1 MRGCSDL
8 CAQMVH
14 RIRIVGVKDVKA
26 KARELG
32 RTDPDADMALVSKAY
47 LLGYEEAG
55 RQSGWSEAYTR
66 RLVGRYAEYAEAV
79 LRDRERRANGN
90 ADT

>member
-1 MRGCSDL
+1 MKGCSDQ

-14 RIRIVGVKDVKA
+14 RIRTVGVKAVKA
-26 KARELG
+26 KAREFG
-32 RTDPDADMALVSKAY
+32 RTDPDVDMALISKAY

-66 RLVGRYAEYAEAV
+66 RLVGRYAEYADVV
-79 LRDRERRANGN
+79 LRERAEKRG
-90 ADT
+90 

>member
-1 MRGCSDL
+1 MKGCSDQ

-14 RIRIVGVKDVKA
+14 RIRTVGVKAVKV
-26 KARELG
+26 KAREFG
-32 RTDPDADMALVSKAY
+32 RTDPDADMALISKAY

-66 RLVGRYAEYAEAV
+66 RLVGRYAEYADAV
-79 LRDRERRANGN
+79 LRERAEKRG
-90 ADT
+90 

>member
-8 CAQMVH
+8 CAQMVN
-14 RIRIVGVKDVKA
+14 RIRTVGVQTVKA
-26 KARELG
+26 KARAFG
-32 RTDPDADMALVSKAY
+32 RADPDADMALISKAY

-55 RQSGWSEAYTR
+55 RQSGWSEPYVR

-79 LRDRERRANGN
+79 LRERTEQG
-90 ADT
+90 